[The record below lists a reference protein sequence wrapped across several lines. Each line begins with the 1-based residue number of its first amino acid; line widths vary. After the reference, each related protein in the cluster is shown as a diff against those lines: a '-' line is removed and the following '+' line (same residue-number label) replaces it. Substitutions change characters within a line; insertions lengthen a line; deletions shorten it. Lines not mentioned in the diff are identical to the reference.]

1 MTNFH
6 STSWRNNSAKLV
18 TNNETNPLFW
28 DSLKEAIAV
37 SSGFQRWQLERKI
50 NDERQQ
56 KNIPL
61 DRQVS
66 LYLRE
71 TLETLAY

>member
-1 MTNFH
+1 MSNFH
-6 STSWRNNSAKLV
+6 STSWRNNSANLV
-18 TNNETNPLFW
+18 TNNQTTPQIW
-28 DSLKEAIAV
+28 DNLKQAIAV
-37 SSGFQRWQLERKI
+37 SSGFQRWQLERKV

-56 KNIPL
+56 KNITL